1 MSETNSVNA
10 KVKTTETKMPKKT
23 ESKTPKKTESKT
35 PKKTESRRPKKT
47 ESKTL
52 KKAKTVTPKNTGT
65 KKPVK
70 KVGKTE
76 GKKMTYLEMVTD
88 AIAAMKERTGS
99 SRKAIAKHIVDKHKI
114 DEAKAVVLIR
124 RAIATGLEKGVLK
137 QARPTGKGAGSFR
150 VVKIQKPKRT
160 KPIVKKIV
168 KATSAGASSTKI
180 INKNLQKKSLKTVKA
195 TNSGKDKKVAP
206 KKIAKKVGAKTT
218 DKKSAAQAILKVAS
232 KKGTEKKTA
241 VGKKVVKPSATGKKA
256 KK

>member
-1 MSETNSVNA
+1 M
-10 KVKTTETKMPKKT
+10 
-23 ESKTPKKTESKT
+23 
-35 PKKTESRRPKKT
+35 
-47 ESKTL
+47 L
-52 KKAKTVTPKNTGT
+52 KNTGT
-65 KKPVK
+65 KTIKNSVAKDNNKPVK
-70 KVGKTE
+70 KVGKAE

-88 AIAAMKERTGS
+88 AIAAMNDRTGS

-137 QARPTGKGAGSFR
+137 QARPSGKGAGSFR
-150 VVKIQKPKRT
+150 VVKIQKPKGT

-168 KATSAGASSTKI
+168 KAASAGASSTKI
-180 INKNLQKKSLKTVKA
+180 INKNLQKKTLKKTVKA

-218 DKKSAAQAILKVAS
+218 DKKSAAKAILKVAA

-241 VGKKVVKPSATGKKA
+241 IGKPAAIGKKA

>member
-1 MSETNSVNA
+1 
-10 KVKTTETKMPKKT
+10 MPKKAET
-23 ESKTPKKTESKT
+23 VTPKKTG
-35 PKKTESRRPKKT
+35 
-47 ESKTL
+47 
-52 KKAKTVTPKNTGT
+52 AKMLKNTGT

-70 KVGKTE
+70 KVGKTV

-150 VVKIQKPKRT
+150 VVKIQKPKGT

-168 KATSAGASSTKI
+168 KAASAGARSTKI
-180 INKNLQKKSLKTVKA
+180 INNNLQKKTLKKSVKA
-195 TNSGKDKKVAP
+195 TNRGKDKVAP
-206 KKIAKKVGAKTT
+206 KK
-218 DKKSAAQAILKVAS
+218 
-232 KKGTEKKTA
+232 
-241 VGKKVVKPSATGKKA
+241 
-256 KK
+256 